1 METDDDYDSFPPP
14 EQSSP
19 PIHHRKLKRL
29 KKSTLVSKSEEESA
43 SLAPIDSF
51 QSQSLESPNFEESS
65 EPLTSQ
71 MIAEDPIGVEDLETE
86 RSEKKWSNEE
96 ISDEKKEKKKKKKVK
111 SGGDDAKPKVSTD
124 SLKLQTLESPES
136 HPTSEGFDAE
146 IELNSGSDGLQFS
159 EDPKEFDGKRSDPSD
174 EKKEKKKNGVK
185 SGGDDAKAKASSS
198 DRRRGRKGKKKPSA
212 ALQQLH
218 VESQRL
224 LRETR
229 DATFKPIPVVQ
240 KPISSVLEKIRQR
253 KHELLKKTVALQSK
267 FYVAENCDNM
277 REGILDHD
285 SENVSTEGRDV
296 DKFLEVVQEETVACR
311 ADVESSLDA
320 SHVDGCKEAARQSC
334 HENAPSPVAVEEQSM
349 HAFRA
354 PVDDTQ
360 DLFCESQTS
369 EGKDLMYN
377 DQDNSPLEE
386 VLAPSAL
393 AMNLKFDS
401 APLDDVSSDGE
412 DNDNENI
419 EPELKRTYNGCYS
432 PKGDPVKAFVND
444 EAVEEDD
451 SDNDLLLFQEN
462 EEDEDNED
470 YEELNDLMATDFNE
484 KPIDN
489 ERRNELHQKWLEQ
502 QDAAGTDNLLQ
513 RMKFGTKLKDTTL
526 LEEEEEVDENDEE
539 FGNEAVEDH
548 AKTIVARMNSRKA
561 KQMIPKMFS
570 DKNDGYLSSDGDE
583 TERRLVKQRLLDK
596 ALLNFID
603 LSRKSRVPCY
613 PRPRMRN
620 LAKSFFEKML
630 TGGNNNGSS
639 QSSFLGLAPS
649 HSLPSSRKQGKNTVR
664 GFIFG
669 RDDSNS
675 RRSISMSEDSSD
687 AIPRE
692 NRPARNATAKFN
704 SSQSKFSTQSTKDAV
719 EGVSGGTSLFEILKR
734 SSMQSNVSI
743 SSSMASPHK
752 GKLFFLNLLLLFASL
767 QVSRVFAT
775 SDSVSIEIEDV
786 NENKPEIDD
795 LGVLNRQKNQ
805 IEKLEE
811 LVSNLS
817 ELVSRLE
824 SRLSKFGPSLDDKC
838 NFEEDLLE
846 KVKVDEIEYGN
857 GKSSEKIRDES
868 GLDGKVGDGERGR
881 TVSVTK
887 YSSPFWSE
895 RFQSVSAVE
904 LDSDATCINVL
915 PFRDYEGLNKYF
927 AVGDDRGEL
936 TGHVDGSILVHRL
949 WEVPNGEDWSSLSME
964 SIGRFASEEIGEDG
978 SRVTLLEVHHVGR
991 TRPLAFLKQRLLFM
1005 TATGAGSLDLRTM
1018 KVRESECEGLNHSS
1032 AESYVFD
1039 ATERSK
1045 AYGFTSEG
1053 DLIHVLLMGDIM
1065 NFKCRVRSKRRFD
1078 MEKPL
1083 AFQAIKGYLLL
1094 VNQEKVFVYNVSTQ
1108 HYTRLGGPRLL
1119 FSAGLDEIRASFV
1132 NYQLMDVDAQ
1142 KKMVVPLLASDG
1154 EKLLVLGLGGGHVR
1168 MYRSIL
1174 PVFKGE
1180 SNTMLW
1186 TSPVFFFI
1194 LFLFG
1199 AWQFFAKKK
1208 EALISWG
1215 PDDPFSS
1222 TSIANGAPLVSGSGD
1237 RSFAAES
1244 SSRGGD
1250 TMDLRGG
1257 GLRGPSR
1264 RYVSPSHY
1272 PGGSANSFRPTS
1284 TDTNSRP
1291 SSVDPNFRAPSEL
1304 KFRGSNLESTGFQ
1317 KRRESLFANSQVVD
1331 DSS

>member
-1 METDDDYDSFPPP
+1 
-14 EQSSP
+14 
-19 PIHHRKLKRL
+19 
-29 KKSTLVSKSEEESA
+29 
-43 SLAPIDSF
+43 
-51 QSQSLESPNFEESS
+51 
-65 EPLTSQ
+65 
-71 MIAEDPIGVEDLETE
+71 
-86 RSEKKWSNEE
+86 
-96 ISDEKKEKKKKKKVK
+96 
-111 SGGDDAKPKVSTD
+111 
-124 SLKLQTLESPES
+124 
-136 HPTSEGFDAE
+136 
-146 IELNSGSDGLQFS
+146 
-159 EDPKEFDGKRSDPSD
+159 
-174 EKKEKKKNGVK
+174 
-185 SGGDDAKAKASSS
+185 
-198 DRRRGRKGKKKPSA
+198 
-212 ALQQLH
+212 
-218 VESQRL
+218 
-224 LRETR
+224 
-229 DATFKPIPVVQ
+229 
-240 KPISSVLEKIRQR
+240 
-253 KHELLKKTVALQSK
+253 
-267 FYVAENCDNM
+267 
-277 REGILDHD
+277 
-285 SENVSTEGRDV
+285 
-296 DKFLEVVQEETVACR
+296 
-311 ADVESSLDA
+311 
-320 SHVDGCKEAARQSC
+320 
-334 HENAPSPVAVEEQSM
+334 
-349 HAFRA
+349 
-354 PVDDTQ
+354 
-360 DLFCESQTS
+360 
-369 EGKDLMYN
+369 
-377 DQDNSPLEE
+377 
-386 VLAPSAL
+386 
-393 AMNLKFDS
+393 
-401 APLDDVSSDGE
+401 
-412 DNDNENI
+412 
-419 EPELKRTYNGCYS
+419 
-432 PKGDPVKAFVND
+432 
-444 EAVEEDD
+444 
-451 SDNDLLLFQEN
+451 
-462 EEDEDNED
+462 
-470 YEELNDLMATDFNE
+470 
-484 KPIDN
+484 
-489 ERRNELHQKWLEQ
+489 
-502 QDAAGTDNLLQ
+502 
-513 RMKFGTKLKDTTL
+513 
-526 LEEEEEVDENDEE
+526 
-539 FGNEAVEDH
+539 
-548 AKTIVARMNSRKA
+548 
-561 KQMIPKMFS
+561 
-570 DKNDGYLSSDGDE
+570 
-583 TERRLVKQRLLDK
+583 
-596 ALLNFID
+596 
-603 LSRKSRVPCY
+603 
-613 PRPRMRN
+613 
-620 LAKSFFEKML
+620 
-630 TGGNNNGSS
+630 
-639 QSSFLGLAPS
+639 
-649 HSLPSSRKQGKNTVR
+649 
-664 GFIFG
+664 
-669 RDDSNS
+669 
-675 RRSISMSEDSSD
+675 
-687 AIPRE
+687 
-692 NRPARNATAKFN
+692 
-704 SSQSKFSTQSTKDAV
+704 
-719 EGVSGGTSLFEILKR
+719 
-734 SSMQSNVSI
+734 
-743 SSSMASPHK
+743 MASPHK
-752 GKLFFLNLLLLFASL
+752 
-767 QVSRVFAT
+767 
-775 SDSVSIEIEDV
+775 VSIEIEDV

-824 SRLSKFGPSLDDKC
+824 SRLSKFGPSLDEKC
-838 NFEEDLLE
+838 NFEEDVRE
-846 KVKVDEIEYGN
+846 KVKVDVIEYGN

-927 AVGDDRGEL
+927 AVGDDRGRVFVFFAKWGL

-991 TRPLAFLKQRLLFM
+991 TRYILSADLSGKIRVFRENGSVYGLAVPTSRPLAFLKQRLLFM

-1039 ATERSK
+1039 ATE
-1045 AYGFTSEG
+1045 
-1053 DLIHVLLMGDIM
+1053 
-1065 NFKCRVRSKRRFD
+1065 RVRSKRRFD

>member
-1 METDDDYDSFPPP
+1 ME
-14 EQSSP
+14 
-19 PIHHRKLKRL
+19 
-29 KKSTLVSKSEEESA
+29 
-43 SLAPIDSF
+43 
-51 QSQSLESPNFEESS
+51 
-65 EPLTSQ
+65 
-71 MIAEDPIGVEDLETE
+71 
-86 RSEKKWSNEE
+86 
-96 ISDEKKEKKKKKKVK
+96 
-111 SGGDDAKPKVSTD
+111 
-124 SLKLQTLESPES
+124 
-136 HPTSEGFDAE
+136 
-146 IELNSGSDGLQFS
+146 
-159 EDPKEFDGKRSDPSD
+159 
-174 EKKEKKKNGVK
+174 
-185 SGGDDAKAKASSS
+185 
-198 DRRRGRKGKKKPSA
+198 
-212 ALQQLH
+212 
-218 VESQRL
+218 
-224 LRETR
+224 
-229 DATFKPIPVVQ
+229 
-240 KPISSVLEKIRQR
+240 
-253 KHELLKKTVALQSK
+253 
-267 FYVAENCDNM
+267 
-277 REGILDHD
+277 
-285 SENVSTEGRDV
+285 
-296 DKFLEVVQEETVACR
+296 
-311 ADVESSLDA
+311 
-320 SHVDGCKEAARQSC
+320 
-334 HENAPSPVAVEEQSM
+334 
-349 HAFRA
+349 
-354 PVDDTQ
+354 
-360 DLFCESQTS
+360 
-369 EGKDLMYN
+369 
-377 DQDNSPLEE
+377 
-386 VLAPSAL
+386 
-393 AMNLKFDS
+393 
-401 APLDDVSSDGE
+401 
-412 DNDNENI
+412 
-419 EPELKRTYNGCYS
+419 
-432 PKGDPVKAFVND
+432 
-444 EAVEEDD
+444 
-451 SDNDLLLFQEN
+451 
-462 EEDEDNED
+462 
-470 YEELNDLMATDFNE
+470 
-484 KPIDN
+484 
-489 ERRNELHQKWLEQ
+489 
-502 QDAAGTDNLLQ
+502 
-513 RMKFGTKLKDTTL
+513 
-526 LEEEEEVDENDEE
+526 
-539 FGNEAVEDH
+539 
-548 AKTIVARMNSRKA
+548 
-561 KQMIPKMFS
+561 
-570 DKNDGYLSSDGDE
+570 
-583 TERRLVKQRLLDK
+583 
-596 ALLNFID
+596 
-603 LSRKSRVPCY
+603 
-613 PRPRMRN
+613 
-620 LAKSFFEKML
+620 
-630 TGGNNNGSS
+630 
-639 QSSFLGLAPS
+639 
-649 HSLPSSRKQGKNTVR
+649 
-664 GFIFG
+664 
-669 RDDSNS
+669 
-675 RRSISMSEDSSD
+675 
-687 AIPRE
+687 
-692 NRPARNATAKFN
+692 
-704 SSQSKFSTQSTKDAV
+704 
-719 EGVSGGTSLFEILKR
+719 
-734 SSMQSNVSI
+734 
-743 SSSMASPHK
+743 SPHK
-752 GKLFFLNLLLLFASL
+752 GKFFFLYLLLVFASL

-824 SRLSKFGPSLDDKC
+824 SRLSKFGPSLDEKC
-838 NFEEDLLE
+838 NLEEDLRE
-846 KVKVDEIEYGN
+846 KVKVDEIESGN

-927 AVGDDRGEL
+927 AVGDDRGRVFVFLRNGDVLAEFKTL
-936 TGHVDGSILVHRL
+936 SDSPITAMLSYLSVYKNESVVVTGHVDGSILVHML

-964 SIGRFASEEIGEDG
+964 SIGRFTSEEIGEDG

-991 TRPLAFLKQRLLFM
+991 TRYILSADLSGKIRVFRENGSVYGLAVPTSRPLAFLKQRLLFM

-1053 DLIHVLLMGDIM
+1053 DLIQVLLMGDIM

-1132 NYQLMDVDAQ
+1132 NYQLMNVDAL

-1222 TSIANGAPLVSGSGD
+1222 TSIANGAPLASGSGD

-1331 DSS
+1331 DIS